1 VAGGGAKA
9 AAASSCRTAFLFLPP
24 ALSAKMT
31 RSQQRRIS
39 AASSWCG
46 KDAGDAARSRSAR
59 YAADSC
65 PTVISSSTTAST
77 VASAISQAIP
87 ERDLNLQRRW
97 KKLLVIAVRRSLVVG
112 FRLSLLCRR
121 NRRKK
126 AAGDSS
132 VELAYGAYFSPG
144 PVVFIGVGTG
154 SSSGKG
160 GNPHGSITKRSA
172 SAIELGDT
180 PPLRSALLSFPFSFL
195 SVLFRTRQVPA
206 TGHSLCSVIQR
217 PELTRAPFCPDH
229 RGPRPISRSLPRD
242 VIKQKTIRDQ
252 NNARAGWLISL
263 HYTST

>member
-97 KKLLVIAVRRSLVVG
+97 KKLLVIAVRRSLVG

-180 PPLRSALLSFPFSFL
+180 PPLRSAFLSFFFSFSFVSDATSPGYRSL
-195 SVLFRTRQVPA
+195 TLLCDTTARAHSRAVLP
-206 TGHSLCSVIQR
+206 GS
-217 PELTRAPFCPDH
+217 
-229 RGPRPISRSLPRD
+229 PRPPSHQPQPAKGCD
-242 VIKQKTIRDQ
+242 
-252 NNARAGWLISL
+252 
-263 HYTST
+263 

>member
-9 AAASSCRTAFLFLPP
+9 ATASSCRTAFLFLPP

-97 KKLLVIAVRRSLVVG
+97 KKLLVIAVRRSLVG

-180 PPLRSALLSFPFSFL
+180 PPLRSAFLSFFFSFSFVSDATSPGYRSL
-195 SVLFRTRQVPA
+195 TLLCDTTARAHSRAVLP
-206 TGHSLCSVIQR
+206 GS
-217 PELTRAPFCPDH
+217 
-229 RGPRPISRSLPRD
+229 PRPPSHQPQPAKGCD
-242 VIKQKTIRDQ
+242 
-252 NNARAGWLISL
+252 
-263 HYTST
+263 